1 MFNLLSNFAI
11 DAFEPIAKWLAIS
24 VVSLAFIV
32 GVLIFFLKKDY
43 FKKYVKVSMYSLFVI
58 LLVLGITCLIM
69 EVCKKYSSAYADENG
84 IDPKIIAKYILIPLA
99 CLLVSLLT
107 FAISVAITQ
116 KVSKPETAKTNVKTA
131 VTICGT
137 ITILALIFVGVML
150 GIYFESIKEWYPT
163 LNQAVLYV
171 SSAVIIAVIVALS
184 IIFDRVKK
192 PFDTRCIATAGIC
205 VAMSFGLSYVK
216 LWDMPQGGSVTLVS
230 LLPIMIFSSIYGT
243 KKGVFVCFLY
253 GVLQSIQDPW
263 IIHPAQFIL
272 DYPIAF
278 ASVGV
283 AGMFAEFK
291 AFKNMP
297 QVSFMLGGIVAGCLR
312 FICHVLSGV
321 FAFATGDTNP
331 WTFSLAYNSYVF
343 IDIALVIAVGMLIF
357 SSKPLLKELKK

>member
-1 MFNLLSNFAI
+1 MFNLITNFAI
-11 DAFEPIAKWLAIS
+11 DTFEPIAKWLALGCA
-24 VVSLAFIV
+24 LAV
-32 GVLIFFLKKDY
+32 LVAGVLVFFLKKDN
-43 FKKYVKVSMYSLFVI
+43 FKKYAKLSLYTLFVF
-58 LLVLGITCLIM
+58 LLVLGITCLVM
-69 EVCKKYSSAYADENG
+69 EICKKYSTAYADENG
-84 IDPKIIAKYILIPLA
+84 IDPSVIAKYLLIPIT
-99 CLLVSLLT
+99 CLLITMLAS
-107 FAISVAITQ
+107 AIAIAVTQ
-116 KVSKPETAKTNVKTA
+116 KKSKLDNVQKNVKTA
-131 VTICGT
+131 ITVCGIICV
-137 ITILALIFVGVML
+137 LALVFVGVML
-150 GIYFESIKEWYPT
+150 SVYFETVKEWYPT

-171 SSAVIIAVIVALS
+171 SSAIVIAVVIALA
-184 IIFDRVKK
+184 IIFDKSEK

-230 LLPIMIFSSIYGT
+230 LLPIMIFSNIYGT

-291 AFKNMP
+291 AFKNLP
-297 QVSFMLGGIVAGCLR
+297 QISFMLGGVVAGCLR

-331 WTFSLAYNSYVF
+331 WLFSLAYNSYVF
-343 IDIALVIAVGMLIF
+343 IDIALVIAVGMLVF